1 MKKIFSIIL
10 VLTVIFTS
18 FSQQNEDDI
27 NSLSIFNE
35 YSKAK
40 NYEAA
45 YGPWME
51 LRNRNPKFHLGIY
64 SEGEK
69 ILKYKIKNSVGEEKI
84 AFIRDLIFL
93 YSQRREFFKTKTPM
107 GKFLAKSAKIQYDF
121 RKELNISTLDLFDSY
136 DNAFKS
142 DLKSFN
148 NPVDLL
154 TYFKLAVELFDD
166 GIKTA
171 EELFTK
177 YDEVS
182 EKVESEV
189 ENYTVKL
196 NAFLPSDDSME
207 VTYSKK
213 DAQKIRAYNS
223 YLKGYEQISKGM
235 DISLGIRA
243 NCENLVILYQKNY
256 EENKNDGL
264 WLQRAMNRLAGKD
277 CIDTELFVT
286 ILQQKNNLDPNPDT
300 SYYLGIIKDREG
312 KAAEALEYYNQA
324 IELQTDGYKK
334 AKILF
339 KIATN
344 FKKSGSFSKARSYY
358 RKALRFN
365 PSMGKCY
372 IAIAQMYASSAKNCG
387 SDNFSQR
394 AVYWLASSEAL
405 KASKVDPNLKKAANN
420 SSKNY
425 LAKAPQK
432 SEIFSSGRE
441 GELISIGCWI
451 GSSVKVPNL

>member
-1 MKKIFSIIL
+1 MKKLFSILL
-10 VLTVIFTS
+10 VITTITLS
-18 FSQQNEDDI
+18 YSQQNEDDI
-27 NSLSIFNE
+27 NALSIFNE

-69 ILKYKIKNSVGEEKI
+69 ILKYKIKNSLEDEKI
-84 AFIRDLIFL
+84 SFIQDLILL
-93 YSQRREFFKTKTPM
+93 YSQRREYFKTKTPL
-107 GKFLAKSAKIQYDF
+107 GKFLAKSAKVQYDF
-121 RKELNISTLDLFDSY
+121 RDELNITNLDLFNSY

-154 TYFKLAVELFDD
+154 TYFKLAVKLFDD

-189 ENYTVKL
+189 ENYTLKL
-196 NAFLPSDDSME
+196 NAFLPMDNSTE

-223 YLKGYEQISKGM
+223 YLKGYAQISKGM

-286 ILQQKNNLDPNPDT
+286 ILQQKNNLEPNPDT

-312 KAAEALEYYNQA
+312 EAQEALEYYNQA

-387 SDNFSQR
+387 LDNFSQR
-394 AVYWLASSEAL
+394 AVYWLASYEAL
-405 KASKVDPNLKKAANN
+405 KASKVDPNLKKAASN

-441 GELISIGCWI
+441 GELITIGCWI

>member
-1 MKKIFSIIL
+1 
-10 VLTVIFTS
+10 
-18 FSQQNEDDI
+18 
-27 NSLSIFNE
+27 
-35 YSKAK
+35 
-40 NYEAA
+40 
-45 YGPWME
+45 
-51 LRNRNPKFHLGIY
+51 
-64 SEGEK
+64 
-69 ILKYKIKNSVGEEKI
+69 
-84 AFIRDLIFL
+84 
-93 YSQRREFFKTKTPM
+93 
-107 GKFLAKSAKIQYDF
+107 
-121 RKELNISTLDLFDSY
+121 
-136 DNAFKS
+136 
-142 DLKSFN
+142 
-148 NPVDLL
+148 
-154 TYFKLAVELFDD
+154 LFDD

>member
-1 MKKIFSIIL
+1 MKNFLILIIL
-10 VLTVIFTS
+10 LIS
-18 FSQQNEDDI
+18 FNLSHSQQSEDDI
-27 NSLSIFNE
+27 NALSIFNE

-45 YGPWME
+45 FNPWME
-51 LRNRNPKFHLGIY
+51 LRSRNPSFHLGIY

-69 ILKYKIKNSVGEEKI
+69 ILKYKIKNSIGEEKI
-84 AFIRDLIFL
+84 NFIQDLIFL
-93 YSQRREFFKTKTPM
+93 YSQRREYFQRKTPL
-107 GKFLAKSAKIQYDF
+107 GKFLAKSAKLQYDF
-121 RKELNISTLDLFDSY
+121 MKELNISNLDVFNSF
-136 DNAFKS
+136 DNAFKL
-142 DLKSFN
+142 DLETFN
-148 NPVDLL
+148 NPKDLL
-154 TYFKLAVELFDD
+154 TYFKLAVELFDE

-171 EELFTK
+171 EELFNK
-177 YDEVS
+177 YDEIS

-189 ENYTVKL
+189 ENYTLKL
-196 NAFLPSDDSME
+196 NVFLPSNDSIQ
-207 VTYSKK
+207 TIYTKK

-243 NCENLVILYQKNY
+243 NCDNLIILYDKNY
-256 EENKNDGL
+256 HENKNDGL
-264 WLQRAMNRLAGKD
+264 WLQRAMNRLADKD
-277 CIDTELFVT
+277 CIDTELFVR

-312 KAAEALEYYNQA
+312 KSDEALDYYNQA
-324 IELQTDGYKK
+324 IELQKDGYKK

-344 FKKSGSFSKARSYY
+344 FKKSGLFFKARNYY
-358 RKALRFN
+358 RKALGFN

-394 AVYWLASSEAL
+394 AVYWLASVEAL
-405 KASKVDPNLKKAANN
+405 KASKVDSNLKKAAN
-420 SSKNY
+420 SSSENY

-441 GELISIGCWI
+441 GEIIKIGCWI

>member
-1 MKKIFSIIL
+1 MKKFLIPI
-10 VLTVIFTS
+10 VLLIS
-18 FSQQNEDDI
+18 YNLSYSQQNEEDI
-27 NSLSIFNE
+27 NTLSIFNE

-40 NYEAA
+40 NYDAA
-45 YGPWME
+45 FNPWME

-69 ILKYKIKNSVGEEKI
+69 ILKYKIEKSSGEEKTN
-84 AFIRDLIFL
+84 FIQDLILL
-93 YSQRREFFKTKTPM
+93 YSQRREYFQRKTPL
-107 GKFLAKSAKIQYDF
+107 GKFLAKSAKLQYDF
-121 RKELNISTLDLFDSY
+121 REELNISNLDVFNSF
-136 DNAFKS
+136 DNAFKL
-142 DLKSFN
+142 DLETFN
-148 NPVDLL
+148 NPKDLL
-154 TYFKLAVELFDD
+154 TYFKLAVELFDE

-171 EELFTK
+171 EELFNK
-177 YDEVS
+177 YDEIS

-189 ENYTVKL
+189 ENYTIKL
-196 NAFLPSDDSME
+196 NTFLPSNDSIQA
-207 VTYSKK
+207 TYSKK

-243 NCENLVILYQKNY
+243 NCENLVILYDKNY
-256 EENKNDGL
+256 QDNKNDGL

-277 CIDTELFVT
+277 CINTELFVR

-312 KAAEALEYYNQA
+312 NSDEALDYYNQA
-324 IELQTDGYKK
+324 IELQKDGYKK

-344 FKKSGSFSKARSYY
+344 FKKSGSFSNARTYY
-358 RKALRFN
+358 RKALTFN

-394 AVYWLASSEAL
+394 AVYWLASNEAL
-405 KASKVDPNLKKAANN
+405 KAFKVDSNLKKAAY
-420 SSKNY
+420 SSSENY

-441 GELISIGCWI
+441 GELITIGCWI